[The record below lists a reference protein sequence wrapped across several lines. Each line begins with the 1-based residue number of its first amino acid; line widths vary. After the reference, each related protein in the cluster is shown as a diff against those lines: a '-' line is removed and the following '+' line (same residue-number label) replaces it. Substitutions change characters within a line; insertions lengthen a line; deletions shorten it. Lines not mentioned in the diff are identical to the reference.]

1 MKNTPQSPPRRLPA
15 GDPGTRP
22 APTLRRER
30 FAPGHEF
37 HFLLLAAAV
46 LLLLSLAACRESGVG
61 EEEQAPDV
69 GVAAG
74 TVEHGEEAVDY
85 YDAELQVDTGA
96 GGPGPLAAG
105 SSVVEVL
112 LRDDSIELPESLP
125 QGKVTFVVTN
135 TGAREH
141 SLAITGEGGEYE
153 LEVPLAPGES
163 GEIELVLDPGLY
175 RVYSPD
181 EDRRLEGMVKRLR
194 VTP

>member
-1 MKNTPQSPPRRLPA
+1 MQTTPQAPTPA
-15 GDPGTRP
+15 GRARP
-22 APTLRRER
+22 HRFEGYAGGREA
-30 FAPGHEF
+30 FL
-37 HFLLLAAAV
+37 LLLAAT
-46 LLLLSLAACRESGVG
+46 LLLASLAACSDGGREDQ
-61 EEEQAPDV
+61 EPQA

-74 TVEHGEEAVDY
+74 TVEHGEETVRY
-85 YDAELQVDTGA
+85 YDGELETGA
-96 GGPGPLAAG
+96 DQAGPLASATSPATG

-112 LRDDSIELPESLP
+112 LRDDGIALPESLP

-153 LEVPLAPGES
+153 LETPLGPGES

-175 RVYSPD
+175 RVYSPE